1 MFHISNTYKT
11 IPLLKR
17 LKQTYIANHTRSL
30 IVAGICMLT
39 MAAATAANAWMMK
52 PILDDVFVKKD
63 EHMLIIVSV
72 AVLVIGLISAVASYG
87 QTLIMRNVGQRIVAD
102 MQIDLYSHLMHSDL
116 AVFHD
121 QASGRLISRFT
132 NDIMSMRNAVSTVL
146 TGIAKDFFSMVFLVA
161 LMFYQSFQLA
171 LIAFVV
177 FPLAILPVIRMGRRM
192 RKLSNSTQQEL
203 GHFAAQLDETFHGVR
218 MVKAYDRED
227 YEIERART
235 TIESL
240 YTLYYKSSRV
250 QAIASPIMELLTWTA
265 IASVIWYG
273 GYNVIHGT
281 LTLGEF
287 SSFLMAMLT
296 AYKPA
301 KTVVTLNNSLQ
312 EGLAA
317 ASRLFA
323 VMDTQPHIFDQPEA
337 KELKVDGG
345 AIRFENASF
354 NYSPDVCA
362 INDITF
368 DIPSGKTIA
377 LVGSSGS
384 GKSTIVN
391 LILRFY
397 DLNRGMIT
405 VDNQDIRDVTLASLR
420 AAMSLVSQEIV
431 LFDDTVRNNIAYGKL
446 NASDEEIIRA
456 AKMAAA
462 DDFIRELPQGYNTMI
477 GPHGVK
483 LSGGQRQRLAIARAM
498 VKNAPILLL
507 DEATSSLDNTSERIV
522 QEALEKLM
530 KGRTTLVV
538 AHRLS
543 TIRNADIIYVLDHG
557 EIQES
562 GTHDSLL
569 QKRGLYYELYAQAEH
584 NADLLIAAS

>member
-1 MFHISNTYKT
+1 MFTISNTNNT
-11 IPLLKR
+11 IELLKR
-17 LKQTYIANHTRSL
+17 LRDTYIVRHTRYL
-30 IVAGICMLT
+30 VVAGICMLI

-52 PILDDVFVKKD
+52 PVLDDVFVNKN
-63 EHMLIIVSV
+63 EHMLVVVSV
-72 AVLVIGLISAVASYG
+72 AVFVIGLVSAAASYG
-87 QTLIMRNVGQRIVAD
+87 QTVIMRNVGQRIVAD

-146 TGIAKDFFSMVFLVA
+146 TGIAKDFFSMVFLVI
-161 LMFYQSFQLA
+161 LMFYQSFALA
-171 LIAFVV
+171 LMAFIV

-203 GHFAAQLDETFHGVR
+203 GQFAAQLDETFHGVR

-227 YEIERART
+227 YEIERARG

-240 YTLYYKSSRV
+240 YTLYYKGSRV
-250 QAIASPIMELLTWTA
+250 QAIASPIMELLTGVA
-265 IASVIWYG
+265 IAAVIWYG
-273 GYNVIHGT
+273 GYHVIHGP

-287 SSFLMAMLT
+287 TSFVAAMLM

-312 EGLAA
+312 EGMAA
-317 ASRLFA
+317 ANRLFA
-323 VMDTQPHIFDQPEA
+323 VMDTKPEIFDQPDA
-337 KELKVDGG
+337 KALHVSGG

-354 NYSPDVCA
+354 NYSPDICA

-368 DIPSGKTIA
+368 DIPSGKTVA
-377 LVGSSGS
+377 LVGASGS

-397 DLNRGMIT
+397 DLGRGMIT

-431 LFDDTVRNNIAYGKL
+431 LFDDTVRANIAYGRL
-446 NASDEEIIRA
+446 GASDAEIVLA
-456 AKMAAA
+456 ARMAAA
-462 DDFIRELPQGYNTMI
+462 DDFIRELPQGYDTMI

-557 EIQES
+557 EIVES

-569 QKRGLYYELYAQAEH
+569 QKRGRYYELYAQTEYH
-584 NADLLIAAS
+584 ADLAVSI